1 MDRFFPTEW
10 TCFCVVESQGKL
22 LMQAKTDSEFEPSL
36 TFPGGHVEPDES
48 VTQAA
53 TRELFEECGLHADAW
68 QQQGFVNFKRDDGK
82 RELIFICTTSLPEPL
97 PTKVALGK
105 NEGQTQ
111 WLPIGKIKGD
121 QLNSVVNAVFE
132 AYVNHKHLELFFE

>member
-1 MDRFFPTEW
+1 MDRYYPTEW
-10 TCFCVVESQGKL
+10 TCFCVVESQGQL

-53 TRELFEECGLHADAW
+53 TRELFEECGLHADTW
-68 QQQGFVNFKRDDGK
+68 QQQGFVNFNRADGN
-82 RELIFICTTSLPEPL
+82 RELIFICTTTLAEPL

-111 WLPIGKIKGD
+111 WLPIDEIKIN
-121 QLNSVVNAVFE
+121 QLNSVVEAVFE
-132 AYVNHKHLELFFE
+132 AYLKHEHQELFF